1 MGRCPIPRL
10 FLEKKEGK
18 EGLKRYIINAGCPF
32 LVSGRDSLFVF
43 DDYFFILRLD
53 IRAILWHNVS
63 ATQPNRFIRAT
74 YERAKY
80 TFFSTKMYAPFFMHF
95 APFIRA

>member
-1 MGRCPIPRL
+1 MRAVPSGFPGGAA
-10 FLEKKEGK
+10 F
-18 EGLKRYIINAGCPF
+18 F
-32 LVSGRDSLFVF
+32 VS
-43 DDYFFILRLD
+43 DDYFFNSRVD
-53 IRAILWHNVS
+53 IRTILWHNIS

-80 TFFSTKMYAPFFMHF
+80 TFFPTKMYAPFFIHF